1 MHYVSLAGFSASPW
15 SESFGRGARRTASAW
30 SRRCR
35 VRRCR
40 CAHATGTCHRRSM
53 RPTRVQRR
61 RSGHSGGER
70 GSVRHGITASV
81 PRARAGGTAIR
92 DALHGLGGP
101 ARARSLDGSGADL
114 GRGCGGGS
122 SGSACLACLDR
133 LGVDP
138 VAAKREQA
146 GKGRDGGVTGCQTR
160 SLVCRDPRWAVRVA
174 RSKVGRVGPWGALLD
189 LGSRLGGGGLGLLAH
204 LAGGLG
210 ASLVLV
216 GRVLRTK
223 LFWQVDGHGVAA
235 ALLRSL
241 ALSAQSPSPATTHV
255 VSGEP
260 DIEWRR
266 CAGGA
271 GLVRVRTCAEI
282 RPSSGA
288 ASSAALRRGGERA
301 RQCGACKYQASKRDR
316 PQLGTNVR

>member
-1 MHYVSLAGFSASPW
+1 MQTTPSMHYVSLAGFSASPW

-146 GKGRDGGVTGCQTR
+146 GKGRDGGSR
-160 SLVCRDPRWAVRVA
+160 AVRRA
-174 RSKVGRVGPWGALLD
+174 RSCAAIQGGPCQPVGRLTGSWESPWRRWPWPAW
-189 LGSRLGGGGLGLLAH
+189 R
-204 LAGGLG
+204 
-210 ASLVLV
+210 
-216 GRVLRTK
+216 
-223 LFWQVDGHGVAA
+223 
-235 ALLRSL
+235 
-241 ALSAQSPSPATTHV
+241 LSA
-255 VSGEP
+255 
-260 DIEWRR
+260 
-266 CAGGA
+266 
-271 GLVRVRTCAEI
+271 
-282 RPSSGA
+282 
-288 ASSAALRRGGERA
+288 
-301 RQCGACKYQASKRDR
+301 
-316 PQLGTNVR
+316 

>member
-1 MHYVSLAGFSASPW
+1 MQTTPSMHYVSLAGFSASPW

-122 SGSACLACLDR
+122 SGSSGLACLDR

-146 GKGRDGGVTGCQTR
+146 GKGRDGGSRAVRRAR
-160 SLVCRDPRWAVRVA
+160 SCAAIQGGPCVLRDPRWAVSAPGAPYWILGVA
-174 RSKVGRVGPWGALLD
+174 LAAVALACLRT
-189 LGSRLGGGGLGLLAH
+189 LPA
-204 LAGGLG
+204 
-210 ASLVLV
+210 VLV
-216 GRVLRTK
+216 P
-223 LFWQVDGHGVAA
+223 
-235 ALLRSL
+235 
-241 ALSAQSPSPATTHV
+241 ALSLSV
-255 VSGEP
+255 E
-260 DIEWRR
+260 
-266 CAGGA
+266 
-271 GLVRVRTCAEI
+271 
-282 RPSSGA
+282 SSG
-288 ASSAALRRGGERA
+288 RNFFGR
-301 RQCGACKYQASKRDR
+301 
-316 PQLGTNVR
+316 